1 MTQKAF
7 EGLLSLKVLI
17 RSISSED
24 VLVRNE
30 FECEMIIFTILTHY
44 LRPEKG
50 AEMYLIGVFPFLPS
64 FFFFFF

>member
-17 RSISSED
+17 RSISSVD

-30 FECEMIIFTILTHY
+30 FECEMITFYYAYT
-44 LRPEKG
+44 
-50 AEMYLIGVFPFLPS
+50 LPPS
-64 FFFFFF
+64 RKKEQKCI